1 MNLHKKTGRLAPWQA
16 AGVII
21 NNGGIT
27 AKNLII
33 KGLCVCVCVRQISD
47 RYKSFIKNKRISFN
61 ILHTKSIISVC
72 YQA

>member
-33 KGLCVCVCVRQISD
+33 KGLCVCVCV
-47 RYKSFIKNKRISFN
+47 
-61 ILHTKSIISVC
+61 C
-72 YQA
+72 